1 MKLTIIKE
9 DQLVA
14 KDGNN
19 LSPIDMTGLAANFW
33 ALQWDGS
40 AGEIEYTDAPNETIT
55 SISDYQF
62 MVDRFDA
69 AWTEH
74 QAEIAAAQ
82 PTASEVMRDDR
93 DARLRSADWTQMPDA
108 PLTDSKKAEWAT
120 YRQSLRDVPAN
131 NTSLSFDDDGAL
143 TGVTWPT
150 EPS

>member
-9 DQLVA
+9 DKLVG

-33 ALQWDGS
+33 ALHWDGS
-40 AGEIEYTDAPNETIT
+40 AGEIEYTDAPNEAIT

-62 MVDRFDA
+62 IVDRYDA
-69 AWTEH
+69 ALIEH
-74 QAEIAAAQ
+74 QAEIAAAK
-82 PTASEVMRDDR
+82 PTASEAMRYER
-93 DARLRSADWTQMPDA
+93 DARLRSTDWTQMADS
-108 PLTDSKKAEWAT
+108 PLTDAKKTEWAT
-120 YRQSLRDVPAN
+120 YRQSLRDVPSN
-131 NTSLSFDDDGAL
+131 NPSPSFDDDGAL